1 MTLEKAL
8 ITIEDGAKKG
18 TEIRVL
24 FNPAQYQLNQSIQL
38 SVEKIPG
45 LSAPVRQFTAGKG
58 RSLSMSLFFD
68 TYEDGTDVRAHTNRI
83 YGLLDI
89 DETLHRPP
97 VCSFAWGGF
106 SFMCLVQSVNGTFKL
121 FLPSGVPVRAEL
133 SVSLTEYLS
142 VEQQA
147 KGTKTQSADHA
158 KRFTVRRG
166 DTLAS
171 IAAAEYGDPARWRVI
186 AEANGIA
193 DPMAIRPGQ
202 TLRLP
207 AL

>member
-1 MTLEKAL
+1 MPLEKAL
-8 ITIEDGAKKG
+8 ITVEDGAKKG

-24 FNPAQYQLNQSIQL
+24 FNPAQYQLNQSIQV
-38 SVEKIPG
+38 SAKKVPG
-45 LSAPVRQFTAGKG
+45 LSAPVRQFTAGRG

-68 TYEDGTDVRAHTNRI
+68 TYEEGTDVRGYTNLI

-106 SFMCLVQSVNGTFKL
+106 SLTCLVQSVNGTFKM

-133 SVSLTEYLS
+133 GVSLKEYLT
-142 VEQQA
+142 VELQA
-147 KGTKTQSADHA
+147 KETKTQSADHA

-166 DTLAS
+166 DTLAT

-193 DPMAIRPGQ
+193 DPMAIRPGD

>member
-1 MTLEKAL
+1 MTLEKAVL
-8 ITIEDGAKKG
+8 TIEDGAKKG
-18 TEIRVL
+18 TAIRVL
-24 FNPAQYQLNQSIQL
+24 FNPTQYQLSQSIQI
-38 SVEKIPG
+38 SEDDVPG
-45 LSAPVRQFTAGKG
+45 LSAPVRQFASGRG

-68 TYEDGTDVRAHTNRI
+68 TYEAGTDVRDHTNRI

-97 VCSFAWGGF
+97 ICSFSWGGF
-106 SFMCLVQSVNGTFKL
+106 SLTCLVQSVSGTFKL

-133 SVSLTEYLS
+133 TVSLKEFVS

-147 KGTKTQSADHA
+147 KETKTQSADHA

-166 DTLAS
+166 DTLAT
-171 IAAAEYGDPARWRVI
+171 IAAAEYGDPGRWRVI

-193 DPMAIRPGQ
+193 DPMAIAPGL